1 MSKSGDKNNFFS
13 MRMNKDREK
22 LFENLENNLLH
33 KIDKESRTALVEES
47 MKITLRFLEYLEEEE
62 ENQKRLEKVLEG

>member
-1 MSKSGDKNNFFS
+1 

-47 MKITLRFLEYLEEEE
+47 MKITLRFLEYLKEEE

>member
-1 MSKSGDKNNFFS
+1 MSKSDDKNNFFT
-13 MRMNKDREK
+13 MRMNEDREK

-47 MKITLRFLEYLEEEE
+47 MKITLRFLEYLKEEE
-62 ENQKRLEKVLEG
+62 ENQRRLEKVLEG

>member
-47 MKITLRFLEYLEEEE
+47 MKITLRFLEYLKEEE